1 MNRDNPNA
9 WLAFA
14 GWLFVLFI
22 IWIWLITS
30 FLF

>member
-1 MNRDNPNA
+1 MKNLTA

-22 IWIWLITS
+22 IWIWLITI

>member
-1 MNRDNPNA
+1 MNRDYLNA

-22 IWIWLITS
+22 IWLLTI

>member
-14 GWLFVLFI
+14 GWLFALFI
-22 IWIWLITS
+22 IWLITI

>member
-9 WLAFA
+9 WLVFA

-22 IWIWLITS
+22 IWLITI

>member
-1 MNRDNPNA
+1 MNRDNLNT
-9 WLAFA
+9 WLTFA

-22 IWIWLITS
+22 IWLITI

>member
-1 MNRDNPNA
+1 MNRDNTNA
-9 WLAFA
+9 RLAFA

-22 IWIWLITS
+22 IWLITI

>member
-1 MNRDNPNA
+1 MNRENLNVG
-9 WLAFA
+9 LAFA

-22 IWIWLITS
+22 IWLITI

>member
-1 MNRDNPNA
+1 MNRDKPNA
-9 WLAFA
+9 WFAFA

-22 IWIWLITS
+22 IWLITI